1 MSFPFSSGILIRI
14 IFLFI
19 SGRELS
25 MWHITCPVHLHGG
38 HRIPVGFGP
47 CVPLWDG
54 VSCWFCAAY
63 VNLGGRELAGDS
75 PVSISCRPQGHQGR
89 GVCEV
94 SSFGRCW
101 FFCVYVLF
109 CVYTVYLKSGP
120 HAAQPFYPRSHLP
133 SLRYV
138 LPNHFGI
145 LEFYSPIPVHQLS
158 SSVKL
163 WLVLPTHT
171 KYI

>member
-1 MSFPFSSGILIRI
+1 MAYYMPCASTWRSQDTRRFWSLCPTLRWC
-14 IFLFI
+14 FL
-19 SGRELS
+19 
-25 MWHITCPVHLHGG
+25 
-38 HRIPVGFGP
+38 
-47 CVPLWDG
+47 
-54 VSCWFCAAY
+54 Y
-63 VNLGGRELAGDS
+63 LGGRELAGDS

-109 CVYTVYLKSGP
+109 CVCTVYLKSGP
-120 HAAQPFYPRSHLP
+120 HAAQPFYPLSHLP

-145 LEFYSPIPVHQLS
+145 LEFYSLIPVHQLS

-163 WLVLPTHT
+163 
-171 KYI
+171 